1 MKCERIDLYKE
12 FGLERA
18 DGCDGYLT
26 CYVPEVNHEIKPKI
40 RPAMIVCP
48 GGGYEFRS
56 EREGEPVAI
65 RFLSKGYSA
74 FLLEYTIKKPFP
86 TALMECA
93 AAVAFLR
100 RNAERY
106 SVDAEHIGAIG
117 FSAGGHLVGTL
128 ATMFGEREVTEA
140 LKVPAELCRPDAVV
154 LSYPV
159 VTMGMATHGGT
170 RTVITG
176 GDATLRDRLSVEK
189 RVTKDSAPAFIW
201 HTYEDD
207 CVPVVNSLLLA
218 SSYLKCGV
226 PFGLHIFEK
235 GWHGLSLISDETH
248 DDGAGD
254 VAFES
259 TAKWMELALDF
270 LSDRGFKVKSA
281 N

>member
-1 MKCERIDLYKE
+1 MNCERIDLYKE
-12 FGLERA
+12 FGLERT

-26 CYVPEVNHEIKPKI
+26 CYVPKANTEIKPKI

-48 GGGYEFRS
+48 GGGYAFRS

-74 FLLEYTIKKPFP
+74 FLLEYTVNKPFP
-86 TALMECA
+86 TALIESA
-93 AAVAFLR
+93 AAVAYIR

-106 SVDAEHIGAIG
+106 SVDVNHVGAIG
-117 FSAGGHLVGTL
+117 FSAGGHLVGSL
-128 ATMFGEREVTEA
+128 ATMFGDDAIAKA
-140 LKVPAELCRPDAVV
+140 LAIPAEQCRPDAVV

-159 VTMGMATHGGT
+159 VTMSAATHGGT
-170 RTVITG
+170 REIITG
-176 GDATLRDRLSVEK
+176 GDVSLRDRLSVEK

-201 HTYEDD
+201 HTFEDD
-207 CVPVVNSLLLA
+207 GVPVVNSLSLA
-218 SSYLKCGV
+218 SAYLKCGV

-254 VAFES
+254 TAFAS
-259 TAKWMELALDF
+259 VSAWVELALDF
-270 LSDRGFKVKSA
+270 LSDRGFKA
-281 N
+281 RN